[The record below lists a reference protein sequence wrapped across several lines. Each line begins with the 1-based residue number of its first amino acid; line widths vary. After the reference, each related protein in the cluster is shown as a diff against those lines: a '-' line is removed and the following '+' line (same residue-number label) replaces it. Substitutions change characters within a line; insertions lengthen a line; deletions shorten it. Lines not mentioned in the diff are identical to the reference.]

1 MNIDNLI
8 EETAGAVR
16 SIEAIHDTKVFEEDK
31 GDIAKKIETSIAK
44 TSRCI
49 VVGWNGCEHVAT
61 ARPVEPGDPDALYV
75 QPEIIVSIYENPIVN
90 RRDKSAPRILAMAQ
104 AVARSVNNL
113 GTEDMDEGLHFVKI
127 TPIQELDRGVI
138 TCDVVFRTKNSI

>member
-8 EETAGAVR
+8 KETAGAVR
-16 SIEAIHDTKVFEEDK
+16 LIDAIQDTTVLEEDV
-31 GDIAKKIETSIAK
+31 GDIAKKLEIAVAQK
-44 TSRCI
+44 KRSI

-61 ARPVEPGDPDALYV
+61 QRPQGDDPDALYV
-75 QPEIIVSIYENPIVN
+75 QPEIVVSVYETPVTN
-90 RRDKSAPRILAMAQ
+90 RTDPSAPRLLGMA
-104 AVARSVNNL
+104 AAIAKAVNNL
-113 GTEDMDEGLHFVKI
+113 GTEDMDEGLHFIKI

>member
-1 MNIDNLI
+1 MNINDI
-8 EETAGAVR
+8 IRDAAETVRGIPIFAGIDVL
-16 SIEAIHDTKVFEEDK
+16 EEDK
-31 GDIAKKIETSIAK
+31 GDIAKNIETSIAK

-127 TPIQELDRGVI
+127 TPLQELDRGIV
-138 TCDVVFRTKNSI
+138 TCDVVFRTKNNI